1 MKKLIATLVTGV
13 ALASGLAAGTASGA
27 GRPAVTGSIVD
38 TALAVNAQT
47 GEFDTL
53 LALLTQYPDVVQKL
67 DSRGQYTVFAP
78 TDAAF
83 ASLFAVV
90 NPATLTRAQVLDIL
104 LYHVANG
111 RRDAADVVSSMQIR
125 MLNGDIAGV
134 AGATIDG
141 QPIVSTDVMA
151 TNGIIHVVGGV
162 LLPPA
167 YG

>member
-1 MKKLIATLVTGV
+1 VKKLIATLVSGV

-111 RRDAADVVSSMQIR
+111 RRDAADVVSSTQIR

-141 QPIVSTDVMA
+141 QPIVATDVMT